1 MAKKATV
8 QHWCNVARNGRSWR
22 KALWNGRQLEGC
34 GKRSYNMTVLRIAGS
49 ILVFKA
55 GVNPRT
61 TASSAG
67 IAQVSGVS
75 VGKWKRKAKRGDSEG
90 RETPFVSLFPP
101 SSSPPPPPSFLQN
114 LLSPNHQRRPDT
126 WRTYQRSE
134 GARAVLNQELEGRNL
149 KSLKRSQAVA
159 KGTRKEADGGNSEYI
174 PWQNETFFSALLR
187 QFLKKWTFFSGKAFK
202 SSAFIS
208 TILTWPVV
216 PIFNTF
222 FLIKNLLSTVW
233 YKNWYRDVL

>member
-1 MAKKATV
+1 M
-8 QHWCNVARNGRSWR
+8 
-22 KALWNGRQLEGC
+22 
-34 GKRSYNMTVLRIAGS
+34 
-49 ILVFKA
+49 FKA

-61 TASSAG
+61 TASSSG
-67 IAQVSGVS
+67 IAQVSGFS

-90 RETPFVSLFPP
+90 RETPFLSLFLP
-101 SSSPPPPPSFLQN
+101 SFSLPPSFLQN

-149 KSLKRSQAVA
+149 KSLKRSQGVA

-174 PWQNETFFSALLR
+174 PWQNETFFSVLLR